1 MKSEAIRYFV
11 WLLQCQ
17 KRNLRDDNHARYQR
31 KKGSILD
38 SANNEEKDIFLYS
51 DESSC
56 HTNIQVYF
64 TCIPP
69 DVIFSCSIILYAI

>member
-1 MKSEAIRYFV
+1 MKSEAMRYFD
-11 WLLQCQ
+11 WLPKCQ
-17 KRNLRDDNHARYQR
+17 KRNLWHDKHAVYHR

-38 SANNEEKDIFLYS
+38 QTNNEEKDIFLYS

-69 DVIFSCSIILYAI
+69 DVIFNFSIVLYAF